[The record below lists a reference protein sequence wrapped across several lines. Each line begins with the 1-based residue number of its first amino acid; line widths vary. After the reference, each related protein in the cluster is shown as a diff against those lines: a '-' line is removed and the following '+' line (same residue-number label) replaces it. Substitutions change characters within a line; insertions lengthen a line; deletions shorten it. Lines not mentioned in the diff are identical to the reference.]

1 MWRQANV
8 IAVHQHSVSVRELLI
23 KGSNSNCG
31 SSRRSSGRATIPTC
45 ALRAGGFFMSQIAYG
60 RFVQSRRP
68 YFTIWLGTARVVA
81 ATWSAGPLFSR
92 RAQRRV
98 PFFCYPN
105 PSSRLSQLS
114 PAD

>member
-1 MWRQANV
+1 MWRQADV

-31 SSRRSSGRATIPTC
+31 SSRRLSGRATIPAC
-45 ALRAGGFFMSQIAYG
+45 ALRAGGIFHVTNRLRAI
-60 RFVQSRRP
+60 RP
-68 YFTIWLGTARVVA
+68 IPKAVPHDLVGHGACRGGNVVR
-81 ATWSAGPLFSR
+81 GPLFSR

-98 PFFCYPN
+98 PFSCYPN
-105 PSSRLSQLS
+105 PSSRLSRLS